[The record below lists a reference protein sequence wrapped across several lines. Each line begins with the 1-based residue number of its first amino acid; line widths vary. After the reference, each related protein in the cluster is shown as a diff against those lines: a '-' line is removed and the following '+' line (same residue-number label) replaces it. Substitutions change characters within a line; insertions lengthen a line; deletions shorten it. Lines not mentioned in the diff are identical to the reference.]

1 MSHRDI
7 INEYVKRFSEMVGVE
22 MQPLDEEG
30 FTAIKRGSATVGIN
44 LLADHGI
51 LVFLAPIMQIP
62 ERNQSDFYRRL
73 LELNF
78 LSTSDG
84 AFAID
89 RKTSLVH
96 LRALRGLEGLDFEEF
111 TDMLDTV
118 GAVAD
123 EWDDKLRAE
132 FGGPPPKVG

>member
-1 MSHRDI
+1 MTFRDTLNQFI
-7 INEYVKRFSEMVGVE
+7 ARFAELAGVE
-22 MQPLDEEG
+22 IPPLDEEG
-30 FTAIKRGSATVGIN
+30 YTAVKRGSATIGIN
-44 LLADHGI
+44 LLEEHGL
-51 LVFLAPIMQIP
+51 LVFLAPIMRVP
-62 ERNQSDFYRRL
+62 DKNQLEFYRRL

-89 RKTSLVH
+89 RKTGIVH
-96 LRALRGLEGLDFEEF
+96 LRAIRGLEGLDFEEF
-111 TDMLDTV
+111 VDILDTV

-132 FGGPPPKVG
+132 FGGISSR

>member
-7 INEYVKRFSEMVGVE
+7 INDYVKRFSEMVGVE

-44 LLADHGI
+44 LLLDHGI
-51 LVFLAPIMQIP
+51 IVFLAPIMQIP
-62 ERNQSDFYRRL
+62 ERSQADFFRRL

-89 RKTSLVH
+89 RKTGLVH

-111 TDMLDTV
+111 TDILDTV

>member
-1 MSHRDI
+1 MSHRDL
-7 INEYVKRFSEMVGVE
+7 INDYVKRFSEMVGVE

-51 LVFLAPIMQIP
+51 LVFLAPIMKVPDRGQA
-62 ERNQSDFYRRL
+62 EFYRRL

-89 RKTSLVH
+89 RKTGLVH

-132 FGGPPPKVG
+132 FGAPPPKAG

>member
-1 MSHRDI
+1 MSYRDL
-7 INEYVKRFSEMVGVE
+7 INGYVQRFSTMIGVE
-22 MQPLDEEG
+22 MKPLDDEG

-44 LLADHGI
+44 LLDDHGL
-51 LVFLAPIMQIP
+51 LVFLAPIMQAP
-62 ERNQSDFYRRL
+62 ERNQAEFYRRL

-78 LSTSDG
+78 LTTSDG

-89 RKTSLVH
+89 RKTGLVH

-123 EWDDKLRAE
+123 EWDDKLKAE
-132 FGGPPPKVG
+132 FGGP

>member
-1 MSHRDI
+1 MSYRDVV
-7 INEYVKRFSEMVGVE
+7 NDYVQRFSQMVGVE
-22 MQPLDEEG
+22 MQALDGEG

-44 LLADHGI
+44 LLEEHGI
-51 LVFLAPIMQIP
+51 IVFLAPIMQIP
-62 ERNQSDFYRRL
+62 ERNQADFYRRL

-89 RKTSLVH
+89 RKTGLVH

-111 TDMLDTV
+111 TDILDTV

-132 FGGPPPKVG
+132 FGG

>member
-7 INEYVKRFSEMVGVE
+7 INDYVKRFSEMVGVE

-51 LVFLAPIMQIP
+51 LVFLAPIMHVPDRGQA
-62 ERNQSDFYRRL
+62 EFYRRL

-89 RKTSLVH
+89 RKTGLVH
-96 LRALRGLEGLDFEEF
+96 MRELRGLEGLDFEEF

-132 FGGPPPKVG
+132 FGAPPPKVG

>member
-1 MSHRDI
+1 MSHRDV

-22 MQPLDEEG
+22 MQPLDDEG

-44 LLADHGI
+44 LLTDHGI
-51 LVFLAPIMQIP
+51 LVFLAPIMQVP
-62 ERNQSDFYRRL
+62 ERSQAEFYRRL

-89 RKTSLVH
+89 RKTGLVH

-132 FGGPPPKVG
+132 FGAPPPKVG

>member
-1 MSHRDI
+1 MDYRDL
-7 INEYVKRFSEMVGVE
+7 INDYVRRFSEMIGVE
-22 MQPLDEEG
+22 MQPLDSEG

-51 LVFLAPIMQIP
+51 LVFLAPIMQVP
-62 ERNQSDFYRRL
+62 ERNQADYYRRL

-78 LSTSDG
+78 LTTSDG

-89 RKTSLVH
+89 RKTGLVH

-111 TDMLDTV
+111 ADMLDTV

-132 FGGPPPKVG
+132 FGAPPPKAG